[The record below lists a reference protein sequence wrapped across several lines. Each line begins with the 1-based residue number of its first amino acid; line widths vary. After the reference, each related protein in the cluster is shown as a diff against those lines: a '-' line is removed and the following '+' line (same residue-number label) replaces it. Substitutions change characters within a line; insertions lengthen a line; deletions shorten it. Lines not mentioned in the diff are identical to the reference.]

1 MKKNNCLYESR
12 DMLRN
17 KKFFIVFIRINKPK
31 SKYCSNLDIYK
42 CEW

>member
-17 KKFFIVFIRINKPK
+17 KKIFIVFIRINKRK
-31 SKYCSNLDIYK
+31 SKYCNNLDIYK
-42 CEW
+42 YEW